1 MNPPQAETDASAPS
15 DGSSPWATDRTAPRS
30 NTLAGSVYKSFTSPS
45 LLRVLMHTTQPMF
58 TGTQRS
64 ERGPL
69 RESFDRISVAGR
81 RLDTSYSTSLS
92 SNLPEKLQPLHLQ
105 QLCG

>member
-15 DGSSPWATDRTAPRS
+15 DGPSPWATDRTAPRS

-64 ERGPL
+64 EPERL
-69 RESFDRISVAGR
+69 NHISVAGR
-81 RLDTSYSTSLS
+81 RLDTSWL
-92 SNLPEKLQPLHLQ
+92 LGCVL
-105 QLCG
+105 